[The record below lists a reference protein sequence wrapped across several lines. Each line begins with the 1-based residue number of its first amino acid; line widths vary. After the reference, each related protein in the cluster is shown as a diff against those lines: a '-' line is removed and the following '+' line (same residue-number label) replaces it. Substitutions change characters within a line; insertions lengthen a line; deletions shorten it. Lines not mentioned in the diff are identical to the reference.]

1 VTAVGRSPD
10 RVRRWLA
17 LGVIATEVAA
27 VAALA
32 IGGAIAAHRADAGR
46 GADRTLAAG
55 LGLTGLALWSEAG
68 YCRHPAQADLFAA
81 HADHPGALEHFP
93 GGSLVPP
100 RPVPH
105 GDAGIDAAAGAAPGS
120 DPR

>member
-1 VTAVGRSPD
+1 MTTPDRSPD
-10 RVRRWLA
+10 RARRWLV
-17 LGVIATEVAA
+17 LLLIAVEAA
-27 VAALA
+27 VVAALS
-32 IGGAIAAHRADAGR
+32 IGGEIAARRADAGR
-46 GADRTLAAG
+46 SADRTLAAG

-100 RPVPH
+100 RPVWRNRL
-105 GDAGIDAAAGAAPGS
+105 GVDVAAVAPGG
-120 DPR
+120 DRR